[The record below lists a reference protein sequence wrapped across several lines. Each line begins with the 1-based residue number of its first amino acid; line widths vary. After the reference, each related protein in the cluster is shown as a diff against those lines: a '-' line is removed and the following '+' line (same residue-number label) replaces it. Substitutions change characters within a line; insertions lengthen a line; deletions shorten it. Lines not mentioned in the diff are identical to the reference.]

1 MTLDDTSSVACG
13 GPALACLTR
22 ADLQVATGCA
32 SRAVVITVEMTR
44 MLASKRV
51 LSRDAARALDLES
64 RIKLEEQIT
73 DAKASKIDVPTIP
86 DTWTFSD
93 YSEEYP
99 WRSYEFNFLG
109 PLAGKSI
116 LDLGCGYHP
125 TPIYFA
131 LAGAERVCA
140 CDVSPKAVQFMRR
153 VAAIY
158 GVADRVT
165 VYESPAEELPFRS
178 GEFDLMHGE
187 AVLHHI
193 SLPAAAP
200 EIRRV
205 LKPGGRAVFKDPLGH
220 NPVLEFVRDHMPAI
234 TGKSAAKGTD
244 RPLTIDDVEGFGN
257 RFASYEYRTFGLS
270 SMMAMLMRLPERSL
284 ATRALHAVDRAVLEQ
299 VSFMRRYA
307 QYVVACVT
315 A

>member
-1 MTLDDTSSVACG
+1 
-13 GPALACLTR
+13 
-22 ADLQVATGCA
+22 
-32 SRAVVITVEMTR
+32 

-51 LSRDAARALDLES
+51 MSRDAALALDLDS
-64 RIKLEEQIT
+64 RIRLEEQIT
-73 DAKASKIDVPTIP
+73 DAKASKIPIP
-86 DTWTFSD
+86 NILDSWTFSD

-99 WRSYEFNFLG
+99 WRSYEFGFLG

-116 LDLGCGYHP
+116 IDIGCGYHP

-131 LAGAERVCA
+131 LAGAERVSA

-153 VAAIY
+153 LANIY

-165 VYESPAEELPFRS
+165 VYESPVERMPFAT

-187 AVLHHI
+187 AILHHI
-193 SLPAAAP
+193 SLPPAAP

-220 NPVLEFVRDHMPAI
+220 NPLLEFVRDHMPAV

-244 RPLTIDDVEGFGN
+244 RPMTIEDVEGFG
-257 RFASYEYRTFGLS
+257 RLFASYEYRTFGLT
-270 SMMAMLMRLPERSL
+270 SMAAMLLRLPRQSM
-284 ATRALHAVDRAVLEQ
+284 ATRAMHAFDNAVIGNVPLLK
-299 VSFMRRYA
+299 RYA

>member
-1 MTLDDTSSVACG
+1 MGSG
-13 GPALACLTR
+13 R
-22 ADLQVATGCA
+22 
-32 SRAVVITVEMTR
+32 RTVRVNVPVNKETNR

-51 LSRDAARALDLES
+51 MSRDEALALDLDS

-73 DAKASKIDVPTIP
+73 DAKAPKIPIPTIP
-86 DTWTFSD
+86 ETWTFSD

-99 WRSYEFNFLG
+99 WRSYEFDFLG

-131 LAGAERVCA
+131 LAGAARVCA
-140 CDVSPKAVQFMRR
+140 CDVSPKAVEFMRR
-153 VAAIY
+153 VADIY

-165 VYESPAEELPFRS
+165 VYESPAEKMPFAT

-220 NPVLEFVRDHMPAI
+220 NPVLEFIRDHMPAV

-244 RPLTIDDVEGFGN
+244 RPMMIEDVEDFGR

-270 SMMAMLMRLPERSL
+270 SMFAMLLRLQRRSL
-284 ATRALHAVDRAVLEQ
+284 VTRTLHSVDNAVLDH
-299 VSFMRRYA
+299 VPFVKRYA
-307 QYVVACVT
+307 QYVVACVR

>member
-1 MTLDDTSSVACG
+1 
-13 GPALACLTR
+13 
-22 ADLQVATGCA
+22 
-32 SRAVVITVEMTR
+32 

-51 LSRDAARALDLES
+51 MSRDEAHGLDLDS

-73 DAKASKIDVPTIP
+73 DAKASKIPVPSIP
-86 DTWTFSD
+86 DNWTFTD

-99 WRSYEFNFLG
+99 WRSYEFGYLG

-116 LDLGCGYHP
+116 VDIGCGYHP

-131 LAGAERVCA
+131 LAGAGRVCA

-153 VAAIY
+153 VANIY

-165 VYESPAEELPFRS
+165 VHESPVERMPFAS

-193 SLPAAAP
+193 SLPPAAP

-220 NPVLEFVRDHMPAI
+220 NAVLEFIRDHMPGL

-244 RPLTIDDVEGFGN
+244 RPMTIEDVEDFG
-257 RFASYEYRTFGLS
+257 RLFASYEYRTFGLT
-270 SMMAMLMRLPERSL
+270 SMAAMLLRLPRWSM
-284 ATRALHAVDRAVLEQ
+284 ATRAMHSFDNAVIGNVPAVK
-299 VSFMRRYA
+299 RYA

>member
-1 MTLDDTSSVACG
+1 
-13 GPALACLTR
+13 
-22 ADLQVATGCA
+22 
-32 SRAVVITVEMTR
+32 

-51 LSRDAARALDLES
+51 MSREAALALDLDA
-64 RIKLEEQIT
+64 RIKLEEHIT
-73 DAKASKIDVPTIP
+73 DAKAPRSTLTIP
-86 DTWTFSD
+86 DSWTFSD
-93 YSEEYP
+93 YTEEYP
-99 WRSYEFNFLG
+99 WRSYEFRFLG

-153 VAAIY
+153 VANIY
-158 GVADRVT
+158 GVADRVA
-165 VYESPAEELPFRS
+165 VYESPAEKIPIAS

-193 SLPAAAP
+193 SVPAAAP

-220 NPVLEFVRDHMPAI
+220 NTVLEFVRDHMPGV

-244 RPLTIDDVEGFGN
+244 RPMTIEDIERFG
-257 RFASYEYRTFGLS
+257 RLFSSYEYKTFGLS
-270 SMMAMLMRLPERSL
+270 SMAAMLLRLPRRS
-284 ATRALHAVDRAVLEQ
+284 AMTRALHSMDNAVLDR
-299 VSFMRRYA
+299 VSFMKRYA

>member
-1 MTLDDTSSVACG
+1 
-13 GPALACLTR
+13 
-22 ADLQVATGCA
+22 
-32 SRAVVITVEMTR
+32 

-51 LSRDAARALDLES
+51 MSRDAAFALDLDS
-64 RIKLEEQIT
+64 RIRLEEQIT
-73 DAKASKIDVPTIP
+73 DAKALKIPVPSIP
-86 DTWTFSD
+86 DDWTFSD

-99 WRSYEFNFLG
+99 WRSYEFGFLG
-109 PLAGKSI
+109 SLAGKSI
-116 LDLGCGYHP
+116 IDIGCGYHP

-153 VAAIY
+153 VASIY

-165 VYESPAEELPFRS
+165 VYESPVERMPFAS

-193 SLPAAAP
+193 SLPPAAP

-220 NPVLEFVRDHMPAI
+220 NPLLEFVRDHMPAL

-244 RPLTIDDVEGFGN
+244 RPMTIEDVKRFG
-257 RFASYEYRTFGLS
+257 RLFSSYEYKAFGLT
-270 SMMAMLMRLPERSL
+270 SMAAMLLRLPRGSMAIRAMHSL
-284 ATRALHAVDRAVLEQ
+284 DNAVISRLP
-299 VSFMRRYA
+299 FMTRYA

>member
-1 MTLDDTSSVACG
+1 MN
-13 GPALACLTR
+13 
-22 ADLQVATGCA
+22 
-32 SRAVVITVEMTR
+32 R

-51 LSRDAARALDLES
+51 MSRDAALTLDLDS
-64 RIKLEEQIT
+64 RIRLEEQIT
-73 DAKASKIDVPTIP
+73 DAKASKIPVPVIP
-86 DTWTFSD
+86 DDWTFSD
-93 YSEEYP
+93 YSEEDP
-99 WRSYEFNFLG
+99 WTSYEFNFLG
-109 PLAGKSI
+109 PLEGKSI
-116 LDLGCGYHP
+116 IDIGCGYHP

-153 VAAIY
+153 LANIY

-165 VYESPAEELPFRS
+165 VYESAVERMPFAS

-187 AVLHHI
+187 AILHHI
-193 SLPAAAP
+193 SLPPAAP

-220 NPVLEFVRDHMPAI
+220 NPILEFVRDHMPGV

-244 RPLTIDDVEGFGN
+244 RPMTIEDIERFG
-257 RFASYEYRTFGLS
+257 RLFASHEYRTFGLT
-270 SMMAMLMRLPERSL
+270 SMAAMLLRLPGRSVV
-284 ATRALHAVDRAVLEQ
+284 TRAMHSLDNAVLTQ
-299 VSFMRRYA
+299 LPFMQRYA

>member
-1 MTLDDTSSVACG
+1 
-13 GPALACLTR
+13 
-22 ADLQVATGCA
+22 
-32 SRAVVITVEMTR
+32 

-51 LSRDAARALDLES
+51 MSRDAALALDLES

-73 DAKASKIDVPTIP
+73 DAKASKIPVPAIP
-86 DTWTFSD
+86 DNWTFTD
-93 YSEEYP
+93 YSDEYP

-116 LDLGCGYHP
+116 IDIGCGYHP

-153 VAAIY
+153 VANIY

-165 VYESPAEELPFRS
+165 VYESPVERMPFES

-187 AVLHHI
+187 AILHHI
-193 SLPAAAP
+193 SLPPAAP

-205 LKPGGRAVFKDPLGH
+205 LKPGGRAVFK
-220 NPVLEFVRDHMPAI
+220 
-234 TGKSAAKGTD
+234 
-244 RPLTIDDVEGFGN
+244 
-257 RFASYEYRTFGLS
+257 
-270 SMMAMLMRLPERSL
+270 
-284 ATRALHAVDRAVLEQ
+284 
-299 VSFMRRYA
+299 
-307 QYVVACVT
+307 
-315 A
+315 

>member
-1 MTLDDTSSVACG
+1 
-13 GPALACLTR
+13 
-22 ADLQVATGCA
+22 
-32 SRAVVITVEMTR
+32 

-51 LSRDAARALDLES
+51 LSRDEALALDLDS

-73 DAKASKIDVPTIP
+73 DAKASKIQVPSIQ
-86 DTWTFSD
+86 DDWTFSD
-93 YSEEYP
+93 YSEECP
-99 WRSYEFNFLG
+99 WSSYAFDFLG
-109 PLAGKSI
+109 PLAGRSI
-116 LDLGCGYHP
+116 VDIGCGYHP

-153 VAAIY
+153 VAKIY

-165 VYESPAEELPFRS
+165 VYESPVEKMPFES
-178 GEFDLMHGE
+178 GAFDLMHGE

-193 SLPAAAP
+193 SFLSAAP

-220 NPVLEFVRDHMPAI
+220 NPVLEFVRDYMPSV

-244 RPLTIDDVEGFGN
+244 RPMTIEDVEGFG
-257 RFASYEYRTFGLS
+257 RLFASYKYKTFGLT
-270 SMMAMLMRLPERSL
+270 SMAAMLMRLSDRSMV
-284 ATRALHAVDRAVLEQ
+284 TRALHSFDNAVISNVPLA
-299 VSFMRRYA
+299 RRYA

>member
-1 MTLDDTSSVACG
+1 MFAN
-13 GPALACLTR
+13 
-22 ADLQVATGCA
+22 
-32 SRAVVITVEMTR
+32 
-44 MLASKRV
+44 KRV
-51 LSRDAARALDLES
+51 MSRDAALALDLDS

-73 DAKASKIDVPTIP
+73 DAKASKIPIPTIP
-86 DTWTFSD
+86 FNWTFSD

-99 WRSYEFNFLG
+99 WRSYEFGYLG

-116 LDLGCGYHP
+116 IDIGCGYHP

-140 CDVSPKAVQFMRR
+140 CDVSPKAVQFMRHL
-153 VAAIY
+153 VNLY

-165 VYESPAEELPFRS
+165 VYESPVERMPFAS

-193 SLPAAAP
+193 SLPPAAP

-220 NPVLEFVRDHMPAI
+220 NPILEFVRDHMPAV

-244 RPLTIDDVEGFGN
+244 RPMTVEDVEGFG
-257 RFASYEYRTFGLS
+257 RFFASYEYRTFGLT
-270 SMMAMLMRLPERSL
+270 SMAAMLLRLPRRSTMTQAMHSL
-284 ATRALHAVDRAVLEQ
+284 DNAVIA
-299 VSFMRRYA
+299 SFPIMKRYA

>member
-1 MTLDDTSSVACG
+1 
-13 GPALACLTR
+13 
-22 ADLQVATGCA
+22 
-32 SRAVVITVEMTR
+32 
-44 MLASKRV
+44 MLANKRV
-51 LSRDAARALDLES
+51 MSRDAALALDLDS

-73 DAKASKIDVPTIP
+73 DAKAPAIRIPTIP
-86 DTWTFSD
+86 FNWTFSD

-99 WRSYEFNFLG
+99 WRSYEFDFLG

-116 LDLGCGYHP
+116 IDIGCGYHP

-140 CDVSPKAVQFMRR
+140 CDVSPKAVEFMRR
-153 VAAIY
+153 VAKIY

-165 VYESPAEELPFRS
+165 VHESPVERMPFAS

-193 SLPAAAP
+193 SLPPSAP

-220 NPVLEFVRDHMPAI
+220 NPVLEFVRDHMPAV

-244 RPLTIDDVEGFGN
+244 RPMTIEDVDGFG
-257 RFASYEYRTFGLS
+257 RFFASYKYQTFGLT
-270 SMMAMLMRLPERSL
+270 SMAAMLLRLPRRS
-284 ATRALHAVDRAVLEQ
+284 AITRAMHSIDDAVMARFPL
-299 VSFMRRYA
+299 MKRYA
-307 QYVVACVT
+307 QYVVACIT

>member
-1 MTLDDTSSVACG
+1 
-13 GPALACLTR
+13 
-22 ADLQVATGCA
+22 
-32 SRAVVITVEMTR
+32 

-51 LSRDAARALDLES
+51 MSRDAALALDLDS

-73 DAKASKIDVPTIP
+73 DAKASKIPVPVIP
-86 DTWTFSD
+86 DDWTFSD

-116 LDLGCGYHP
+116 IDIGCGYHP

-153 VAAIY
+153 LANLY

-165 VYESPAEELPFRS
+165 VYESPVERMPFAS

-187 AVLHHI
+187 AILHHI
-193 SLPAAAP
+193 SLPPAAP

-220 NPVLEFVRDHMPAI
+220 NPILEFVRDHLPVV

-244 RPLTIDDVEGFGN
+244 RPMTIEDVEEFGKL
-257 RFASYEYRTFGLS
+257 FASSEYRTFGLT
-270 SMMAMLMRLPERSL
+270 SMAAMFLRLPRQSM
-284 ATRALHAVDRAVLEQ
+284 AARAMHSVDNALITHVP
-299 VSFMRRYA
+299 FMKRYA

>member
-1 MTLDDTSSVACG
+1 
-13 GPALACLTR
+13 
-22 ADLQVATGCA
+22 
-32 SRAVVITVEMTR
+32 

-51 LSRDAARALDLES
+51 MSRDAALALDLDS

-73 DAKASKIDVPTIP
+73 DAKASKIPIPGIP
-86 DTWTFSD
+86 DDWAFTH

-99 WRSYEFNFLG
+99 WRSYEFTFLG
-109 PLAGKSI
+109 PLAGTSI
-116 LDLGCGYHP
+116 LDIGCGYHP

-140 CDVSPKAVQFMRR
+140 CDVSPKAVEFMRR
-153 VAAIY
+153 VANIY

-165 VYESPAEELPFRS
+165 VYESPVERMPFGS

-193 SLPAAAP
+193 SLPPAAP

-220 NPVLEFVRDHMPAI
+220 NALLEFVRDHMPAV

-244 RPLTIDDVEGFGN
+244 RPMTIEDVEGFGKL
-257 RFASYEYRTFGLS
+257 FASYEYRTFGLT
-270 SMMAMLMRLPERSL
+270 SMAAMLLRLPPRSMV
-284 ATRALHAVDRAVLEQ
+284 TRALHSFDNAVISNVPIAK
-299 VSFMRRYA
+299 RYA

>member
-1 MTLDDTSSVACG
+1 
-13 GPALACLTR
+13 
-22 ADLQVATGCA
+22 
-32 SRAVVITVEMTR
+32 

-51 LSRDAARALDLES
+51 MSRDAALALDLDS

-73 DAKASKIDVPTIP
+73 DAKAPKINIPTIP

-109 PLAGKSI
+109 PLAGKHI

-131 LAGAERVCA
+131 LAGAAHVSA
-140 CDVSPKAVQFMRR
+140 CDVSPRAVEFMRR

-158 GVADRVT
+158 GVADRVS
-165 VYESPAEELPFRS
+165 VHECPAEKMPFAS

-193 SLPAAAP
+193 SLSAAAP

-205 LKPGGRAVFKDPLGH
+205 LTPGGRAVFKDPLGH
-220 NPVLEFVRDHMPAI
+220 NPVLEFVRDHMPAV

-244 RPLTIDDVEGFGN
+244 LPMTIEDVEDFGK
-257 RFASYEYRTFGLS
+257 RFASYEYRTFGVS
-270 SMMAMLMRLPERSL
+270 SMPAMLMRLPRRSL
-284 ATRALHAVDRAVLEQ
+284 FTRTLHTVDNAVLEN
-299 VSFMRRYA
+299 VPFVKRYA
-307 QYVVACVT
+307 QYVVACVK

>member
-1 MTLDDTSSVACG
+1 
-13 GPALACLTR
+13 
-22 ADLQVATGCA
+22 
-32 SRAVVITVEMTR
+32 

-51 LSRDAARALDLES
+51 MSRDAALALDLDS

-73 DAKASKIDVPTIP
+73 DAKAPKIRIPSIP

-99 WRSYEFNFLG
+99 WRSYEFEFLG

-131 LAGAERVCA
+131 LAGATRVCA
-140 CDVSPKAVQFMRR
+140 CDVSPKAVRFMRQ
-153 VAAIY
+153 VAEIY

-165 VYESPAEELPFRS
+165 VLESPAEKMPFES

-193 SLPAAAP
+193 SLSAAAP

-205 LKPGGRAVFKDPLGH
+205 LKRGGRAVFKDPLGH
-220 NPVLEFVRDHMPAI
+220 NPLLEFVRDHMPAV

-244 RPLTIDDVEGFGN
+244 RPMTIEDVEDFGK
-257 RFASYEYRTFGLS
+257 RFASYEYKTFGLS
-270 SMMAMLMRLPERSL
+270 SMAAMLLRMPPRSL
-284 ATRALHAVDRAVLEQ
+284 ATRALHSLDNAILDNVQRMQ
-299 VSFMRRYA
+299 RYA
-307 QYVVACVT
+307 QYVVACVR